1 MYVLT
6 QKQKFAAIRYAV
18 IRMHE
23 QKQIHSDTELLSGVV
38 LLIK

>member
-23 QKQIHSDTELLSGVV
+23 QKYIPTLNC
-38 LLIK
+38 